1 MTPSKSSVFASPL
14 NKVTKVNYWI
24 NLEKEGN
31 SKSEPS
37 WLQRRASHTTP
48 EEVWN
53 VPNSMCVVF
62 KRIQPCNFKNH
73 LISIRKQQ
81 SSSDSIPRL
90 LFYFTLFCVNFATI
104 YSSPPPVLQHLKQRA
119 FFFSLEGQHG
129 RHTVQGLS
137 REVTKKGAFWEH
149 QFHKNTPVP
158 SQTVYTHRVKGK
170 QCFHSAAQ
178 YTPI

>member
-104 YSSPPPVLQHLKQRA
+104 YSSPPPPVLQHLKQ
-119 FFFSLEGQHG
+119 
-129 RHTVQGLS
+129 GLLFQSWRTAWEAHSS
-137 REVTKKGAFWEH
+137 RTFKGSNEKGAFWEH

>member
-1 MTPSKSSVFASPL
+1 MSLLGF
-14 NKVTKVNYWI
+14 
-24 NLEKEGN
+24 KEGRI
-31 SKSEPS
+31 SYHSPD
-37 WLQRRASHTTP
+37 
-48 EEVWN
+48 EVWN

-104 YSSPPPVLQHLKQRA
+104 YSSPPPPPVLQHLKQ
-119 FFFSLEGQHG
+119 
-129 RHTVQGLS
+129 GLLFQSWRTAWEAHSS
-137 REVTKKGAFWEH
+137 RTFKGSNKKGAFWEH

-158 SQTVYTHRVKGK
+158 SQTVYTQSQRQTMFPFSSTV
-170 QCFHSAAQ
+170 
-178 YTPI
+178 YTNLI